1 MSLKKY
7 LCSRKFFI
15 VCFCLGLVVISAG
28 ISATYFLFL
37 HYLVMH
43 DFFTT
48 ATTKQIINRKSEI
61 KNNPNFVRVLND

>member
-1 MSLKKY
+1 
-7 LCSRKFFI
+7 
-15 VCFCLGLVVISAG
+15 VAG